1 MPEKN
6 GGKLD
11 TALIREL
18 AAILREAD
26 LGEIEIQQGELRI
39 KVVKPEAKTVHM
51 APQGYV
57 APGVASALPQNSAAP
72 ASGPPARKVT
82 AAADHPGA
90 VKAPMVG
97 TVYLAPDED
106 SPPFIKVG
114 DPVTA
119 GQTLVLVEA
128 MKTFNPVPAAKAGK
142 VIQILVENQQP
153 VEFGQPLV
161 IIE

>member
-1 MPEKN
+1 MPQP
-6 GGKLD
+6 D
-11 TALIREL
+11 
-18 AAILREAD
+18 
-26 LGEIEIQQGELRI
+26 
-39 KVVKPEAKTVHM
+39 
-51 APQGYV
+51 
-57 APGVASALPQNSAAP
+57 SAAP

-106 SPPFIKVG
+106 SPPFVKVG
-114 DPVTA
+114 DTVAA
-119 GQTLVLVEA
+119 GQTLMLIEA
-128 MKTFNPVPAAKAGK
+128 MKTFNPVPAAKPGK
-142 VIQILVENQQP
+142 VVQILVENQQP